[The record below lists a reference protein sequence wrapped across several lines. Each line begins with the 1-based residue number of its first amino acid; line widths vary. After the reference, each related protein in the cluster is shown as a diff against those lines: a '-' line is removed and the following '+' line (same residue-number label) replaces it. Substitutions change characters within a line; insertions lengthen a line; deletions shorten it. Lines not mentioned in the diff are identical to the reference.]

1 LDVGKEGT
9 WSESGEDERE
19 NDEENDDEDERE
31 NDNEHINIEDLVIY
45 EDDSDE
51 TIDSKMKNLI
61 QLSKNYEFSFPCV
74 KLNKRQRCL
83 IHQTVGT
90 HFYHFT
96 TEGILY
102 LSKRKQ
108 QKPLFDKYNEEKKSL
123 ENRVDD
129 KLDKLNSQ
137 INNLPLSNVKTKK
150 VLLEKASLSA
160 IQVSS
165 ESKEKVKN
173 RLKKSSNVILCT
185 KCDSEGVEKFCN
197 GDFGLKIHTRAH
209 KDLNK

>member
-19 NDEENDDEDERE
+19 NDGENDDEDERE

-45 EDDSDE
+45 EDDSGE

-96 TEGILY
+96 TKRILY

-108 QKPLFDKYNEEKKSL
+108 HKPLFDKNNEEKKSL

-129 KLDKLNSQ
+129 KLDN
-137 INNLPLSNVKTKK
+137 
-150 VLLEKASLSA
+150 
-160 IQVSS
+160 
-165 ESKEKVKN
+165 
-173 RLKKSSNVILCT
+173 
-185 KCDSEGVEKFCN
+185 
-197 GDFGLKIHTRAH
+197 
-209 KDLNK
+209 